1 MVVDNA
7 GFHPTKNMELPD
19 NIFLLRIPP
28 YNPELNPCEQV
39 WQYIKNRFKNQ
50 RFETMDNLREWLH
63 YAVNQMQEQTIKSI
77 IGNHHC
83 LNAFYAV
90 FKI

>member
-1 MVVDNA
+1 MVIDNA
-7 GFHPTKNMELPD
+7 GFHSTKNMELPD

-39 WQYIKNRFKNQ
+39 WQYINNRFKNQ

-63 YAVNQMQEQTIKSI
+63 YTVNQMQEQTKTVAREIHIKKV
-77 IGNHHC
+77 NFYR
-83 LNAFYAV
+83 LN
-90 FKI
+90 I